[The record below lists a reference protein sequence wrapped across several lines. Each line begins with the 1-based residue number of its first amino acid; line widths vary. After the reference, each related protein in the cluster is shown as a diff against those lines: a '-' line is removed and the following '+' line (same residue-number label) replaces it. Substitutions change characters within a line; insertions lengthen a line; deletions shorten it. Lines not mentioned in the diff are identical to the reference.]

1 MRKQAEREARKARE
15 KAIREETKRLERAE
29 EEERRKRRSARERL
43 RAVEMR
49 ELYET
54 RWKALLVPST
64 PATPNEPT
72 LGLADIPWPVYQAFG
87 DKNPGPSSFRVDDLT
102 VDAVSTFLLHSSI
115 DDDKDPDVSRKDR
128 RERLRDG
135 MLRFHPDKFEGKYL
149 SRVEDREKER
159 VREGLVFVVRG
170 LKELLKQG
178 AE

>member
-29 EEERRKRRSARERL
+29 EEERRKRRSAREQL

-87 DKNPGPSSFRVDDLT
+87 DKNHGRSSFRVDDLT
-102 VDAVSTFLLHSSI
+102 VDAVSTFLLPSSI

-135 MLRFHPDKFEGKYL
+135 MLRFHPDKFEG
-149 SRVEDREKER
+149 RVMPR
-159 VREGLVFVVRG
+159 VRADEQDVVREAVG
-170 LKELLKQG
+170 VVARALNTLMAQAK
-178 AE
+178 